1 MRLFSSII
9 ELYRPAPFIKP
20 LPKEEVPSSYAHYR
34 YQVMA
39 AIMAG
44 YAGFYL
50 VRKNFSLAKP
60 YLINELNF
68 STGDVGLIGCAL
80 SIAYG
85 ISKFYMGHL
94 ADRANPRHFFATGLI
109 LSGVVNLFFG
119 FLSSL
124 WVMLVFWFLN
134 GWFQGMGYSPCVR
147 VLTHWFSDRER
158 GMKFSLW
165 NVSHNLG
172 GGLVGPIASLSI
184 LLLGAWQSIFYVPGI
199 IAIAMGIACFIFM
212 RDTPQSVGLPAIE
225 EFKNDYPQTGVSDR
239 EKELS
244 SREIFFGF
252 ILKNKTLWV
261 LAVANIFVYVV
272 RYGVLDW
279 APTYLTAAKNYG
291 HDQSRWLFF
300 VYEYAGIPGMLL
312 SGWASDRYFHGRR
325 GPVSA
330 LCMAIVTA
338 GVLVYWLNP
347 PGHALVDTLSLITIG
362 FFVYGPVMLVGLAAV
377 DSVPKKAAGTAAG
390 LTGFFGYMGGAT
402 IAELGIGK
410 IVQYY
415 GWDGGFYMLV
425 GSCVLSTILL
435 AFTWNAHDRRKA

>member
-1 MRLFSSII
+1 MLSI
-9 ELYRPAPFIKP
+9 YRPAPFAKP
-20 LPKEEVPSSYAHYR
+20 LPQESIPRTYAHYR
-34 YQVMA
+34 FQVMA
-39 AIMAG
+39 CALGG

-60 YLINELNF
+60 YLINELGF
-68 STGDVGLIGCAL
+68 TTGDVGLIGCAL

-94 ADRANPRHFFATGLI
+94 ADRANPRYFLGTGLI
-109 LSGVVNLFFG
+109 FSGLVNLFFG
-119 FLSSL
+119 FLPSL
-124 WVMLVFWFLN
+124 WMMFFFWFLN
-134 GWFQGMGYSPCVR
+134 GWAQGMGYSPCVR
-147 VLTHWFSDRER
+147 VMTHWFSDKER
-158 GMKFSLW
+158 GVKFSLW
-165 NVSHNLG
+165 NISHNVG
-172 GGLVGPIASLSI
+172 GGIVGPIASLSI
-184 LLLGAWQSIFYVPGI
+184 LLLGSWRSIFYVPG
-199 IAIAMGIACFIFM
+199 ALAVLTGIACIIFL
-212 RDTPQSVGLPAIE
+212 RDTPQSVGLPPIE
-225 EFKNDYPQTGVSDR
+225 EFKNDYPPTAAQDR

-252 ILKNKTLWV
+252 IFNNKTLWI

-291 HDQSRWLFF
+291 HDQSRWLFL

-312 SGWASDRYFHGRR
+312 SGWASDRFFHGRR

-330 LCMAIVTA
+330 LCMLAVTA
-338 GVLVYWLNP
+338 GVVVYWLNP
-347 PGHALVDTLSLITIG
+347 PGHALVDTLALLGIG

-390 LTGFFGYMGGAT
+390 LTGFFGYLGGAT

-410 IVQYY
+410 VVQHY
-415 GWDGGFYMLV
+415 GWDGGFQLLLW
-425 GSCVLSTILL
+425 SCALSTLL
-435 AFTWNAHDRRKA
+435 LSLTWNAHDRRKA